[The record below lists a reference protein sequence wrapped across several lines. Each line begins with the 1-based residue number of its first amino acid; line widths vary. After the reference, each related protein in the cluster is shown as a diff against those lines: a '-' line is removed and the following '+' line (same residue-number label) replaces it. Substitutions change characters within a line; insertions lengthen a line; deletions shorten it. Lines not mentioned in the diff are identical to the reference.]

1 MHHSVNLV
9 LREDGFKRWAIR
21 KIDLAEDGGRRYG
34 GTMALQQAI
43 QGNDRQAARDQ
54 HFRADTPDVARGAG
68 NENIHL

>member
-1 MHHSVNLV
+1 MLSLSDRTASGRLH
-9 LREDGFKRWAIR
+9 EAIR

-34 GTMALQQAI
+34 GAMALQQAI